1 VILRRQISIIVISV
15 IITSGLYFYLI
26 LSEADKLPVF
36 HELIDSLLWSCFAV
50 YLTIQSL
57 IWISKQLNDLLP
69 WKVSLGRR
77 FIIGFIVNVIIGFF
91 IIGLLQYLYLKILNK
106 DYILTNLFDTYYDA
120 FWKTIILV
128 CFLLFIY
135 TIIDLLIYAYYQYAK
150 EQVEVIKTHTKQL
163 ELQYQTLKNQ
173 LTPHFLFNSL
183 NSIPSL
189 LYQDIEK
196 TDLFIR
202 SLATSYKKILNS
214 IQFNLIT
221 VAEELTIVRM
231 YKYLMEVRFPEA
243 LQIEVDIDE
252 NVSQTLIPPLSIQL
266 LVENAIKHNELSVD
280 NPLNIEVKVSDNDYI
295 MVRNNCIKKHYYVK
309 IDNQI
314 IKDPDENTTMIGLN
328 NILNRYNYFS
338 DRKVQIH
345 RNETFEVFLPI
356 LKTTDAKKHI
366 LA

>member
-1 VILRRQISIIVISV
+1 MRKQISIIVISV
-15 IITSGLYFYLI
+15 IITSGLYFFLL

-36 HELIDSLLWSCFAV
+36 HELIDSLLWSSFSVFA
-50 YLTIQSL
+50 TIQSL
-57 IWISKQLNDLLP
+57 IWISKQLNSLLP
-69 WKVSLGRR
+69 WKVSFGRR
-77 FIIGFIVNVIIGFF
+77 FITGFLANVIVSF
-91 IIGLLQYLYLKILNK
+91 IILGLLQYLYLKIFNK
-106 DYILTNLFDTYYDA
+106 DYILKNLFDTYYDA
-120 FWKTIILV
+120 FWKIIILV

-150 EQVEVIKTHTKQL
+150 EQVEAIKTHTKQL

-183 NSIPSL
+183 NAIPSL

-202 SLATSYKKILNS
+202 SLATSYKKILDS

-243 LQIEVDIDE
+243 LQIEVDINE
-252 NVSQTLIPPLSIQL
+252 IVCQTLIPPLSIQL
-266 LVENAIKHNELSVD
+266 LVENAIKHNELSIE
-280 NPLNIEVKVSDNDYI
+280 NPLRIEIRVYENDYI
-295 MVRNNCIKKHYYVK
+295 LVKNNCIKKSYYVK

-314 IKDPDENTTMIGLN
+314 IKDPEENTTMIGLN
-328 NILNRYNYFS
+328 NILSRYGYFS
-338 DRKVQIH
+338 GRKIQIH

-356 LKTTDAKKHI
+356 LDKTDAKRNI
-366 LA
+366 FT

>member
-1 VILRRQISIIVISV
+1 MILRRQISIIVISV
-15 IITSGLYFYLI
+15 IITSGLYFFLI
-26 LSEADKLPVF
+26 LSESDKLPVF
-36 HELIDSLLWSCFAV
+36 HELIDSLLWSSLSVF
-50 YLTIQSL
+50 LTIQSL
-57 IWISKQLNDLLP
+57 IWISKQLNYLLP
-69 WKVSLGRR
+69 WKVSFGRR
-77 FIIGFIVNVIIGFF
+77 FIIGFVVNVIISFF
-91 IIGLLQYLYLKILNK
+91 ILGLLQYLYLKIINK
-106 DYILTNLFDTYYDA
+106 DYILNNLFDTYYDA
-120 FWKTIILV
+120 FWKTVILV

-135 TIIDLLIYAYYQYAK
+135 TIIDLSIYAYYQYAK
-150 EQVEVIKTHTKQL
+150 EQVEAIKTHTKQL

-202 SLATSYKKILNS
+202 SLATSYKKILDS

-243 LQIEVDIDE
+243 LQIKVDMNDS
-252 NVSQTLIPPLSIQL
+252 VCQTFIPPLSIQL

-280 NPLNIEVKVSDNDYI
+280 NPLKIEVKVSDNDYI
-295 MVRNNCIKKHYYVK
+295 MVKNNCIKKNYYVK

-328 NILNRYNYFS
+328 NILNRYSYFS
-338 DRKVQIH
+338 GRDVLIH

-356 LKTTDAKKHI
+356 LKTTDAKKYI
-366 LA
+366 FK